1 MWKLNFLQTQ
11 LYLLDNFYKLIL
23 ETAQLTE
30 LLKVLVIW
38 TLKLALKIIQNLF
51 ISIITTQNLLWLISG
66 PWMLIQNILYKLELI
81 YLIPMHILW
90 LKFKLMKIEMLKIP
104 YIMEKLLKPPW
115 KLMVYRVLILWLVKL
130 ILKIY

>member
-38 TLKLALKIIQNLF
+38 TLKLALKIIPNLF
-51 ISIITTQNLLWLISG
+51 ISIITAQNLLWLISG